1 MCLHSM
7 VKAISDICAC
17 VQCVVIEA
25 VQASPINWSSRWN
38 KIPPNQKADL
48 YATVSTKIL
57 N

>member
-1 MCLHSM
+1 MCLRSI
-7 VKAISDICAC
+7 VKAISERAC
-17 VQCVVIEA
+17 VQRVVVE
-25 VQASPINWSSRWN
+25 VVRTSPINWSSRWN